1 MFPAL
6 NAGST
11 VLVYKYFFSKPK
23 TGDIVAVRDPR
34 DGKTII
40 KRITKIENNRYFV
53 EGDNKIASTD
63 SRDFGLIDKDN
74 IIGKVVFVL

>member
-1 MFPAL
+1 MLPTL

-40 KRITKIENNRYFV
+40 KRIIKIENNRYFV
-53 EGDNKIASTD
+53 KGDNKKASTD
-63 SRDFGLIDKDN
+63 SRNFGLIDKDN